1 NLRFGLERY
10 AAQLQSLCC
19 HGDFADSYDWLATS
33 SICHLQVFDP
43 LLAKFA
49 PALARARHLQAVDLY
64 DDSNSEES
72 VTENTA
78 LLEVWLRSDYAKAG
92 LRSHTSR
99 SPTAATLRLEG
110 GAFAE
115 GFPSCLRGLQLR
127 KLSFSEY
134 FVDPKKG
141 VNSPRLARFHA
152 FDGARHVQLEHAA
165 HVAARPRRVP
175 WATLHRPLD
184 HEHLSTLRRWDRP

>member
-1 NLRFGLERY
+1 MNSNLRFGLERY

-64 DDSNSEES
+64 DDSNSGES
-72 VTENTA
+72 VTENAA

-92 LRSHTSR
+92 LRK
-99 SPTAATLRLEG
+99 LRLEG

-134 FVDPKKG
+134 FVDPKK
-141 VNSPRLARFHA
+141 V
-152 FDGARHVQLEHAA
+152 
-165 HVAARPRRVP
+165 
-175 WATLHRPLD
+175 
-184 HEHLSTLRRWDRP
+184 STLPDWLASMPLMELDMCSLSMLRTLPLALGACLGLRFIDPSITSISLPFVGGIDL